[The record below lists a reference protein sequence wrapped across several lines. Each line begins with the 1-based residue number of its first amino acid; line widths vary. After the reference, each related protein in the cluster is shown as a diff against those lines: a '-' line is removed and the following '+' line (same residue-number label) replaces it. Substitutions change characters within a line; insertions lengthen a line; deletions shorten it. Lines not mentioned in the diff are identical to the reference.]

1 MASTTV
7 APEIFDKLF
16 TEELQRY
23 ELVNGELRAKPM
35 VSIFHGLLMAWL
47 SHLLHL
53 RLTEL
58 GKSEELWVLADP
70 LAKIREDHWRRPDIA
85 VIKAEDADPW
95 KYVMPGHWPVLCIE
109 IVSPPDQSV
118 DDMLEKC
125 KLYHDQGV
133 QHCWVLEPESRAAWS
148 FDAANSAPRWI
159 PSQELLA
166 ADSIGIAFK
175 PEELWR
181 GLHHKRGKRLDT

>member
-16 TEELQRY
+16 TEEVQRY

-133 QHCWVLEPESRAAWS
+133 QHCWVLEPQS
-148 FDAANSAPRWI
+148 P
-159 PSQELLA
+159 ELLGLSMLRIPHRVGYRARNCWQPTRSESHSSRKNYGA
-166 ADSIGIAFK
+166 ASITNAGSA
-175 PEELWR
+175 
-181 GLHHKRGKRLDT
+181 